1 MENKNEII
9 SALVKAQG
17 KFPVIKKNK
26 VGQKGNIKHAYADLA
41 EIFSET
47 QAICAENGLCH
58 SFLIVPKVETVSSS
72 ELQTILMHTSGQTLI
87 SRYDLGNLGAMDD
100 KNAGIAI
107 SYAKRYSLKAI
118 LGVEEADDPTD
129 DGWGADKKGEG
140 QGSTQTPRQNQ
151 KGQNTQTPQ
160 GKGNTSKPRT
170 NNGGSNQNSK
180 PQNHGNGTANRVTVG
195 ELKILWKVFEKAGF
209 TKEQAAIAVKAEFNK
224 TSVELTKD
232 EYMKMID
239 LVNSLGLAMLEQ
251 GGSQ

>member
-47 QAICAENGLCH
+47 QDICHENGLCH
-58 SFLIVPKVETVSSS
+58 TFLIVPKGETVNS
-72 ELQTILMHTSGQTLI
+72 ELHTVLMHTSGQTLI
-87 SRYDLGNLGAMDD
+87 SKYDLGNLGAMDD

-118 LGVEEADDPTD
+118 LGVEEQDDPTD
-129 DGWGADKKGEG
+129 NGWGADKKGNA
-140 QGSTQTPRQNQ
+140 QGSSQAARQNQ
-151 KGQNTQTPQ
+151 KGQNTQTPR
-160 GKGNTSKPRT
+160 GKSNTNKPRT

-180 PQNHGNGTANRVTVG
+180 PQNNGNGTANRVTVG
-195 ELKILWKVFEKAGF
+195 ELKLLWKVFEKAGF

-232 EYMKMID
+232 EYIKMID
-239 LVNSLGLAMLEQ
+239 IVNSLGLAILEQ
-251 GGSQ
+251 GNAQ